1 MIRFSANLS
10 TLFCEV
16 DFLDRFGLAARAG
29 FKAVE
34 CTFPYGWDKGRLV
47 EELEA
52 HGLKQVLHNLPPG
65 DWKSGDRGI
74 ACVPGRE
81 GEFQESVG
89 VALDYAK
96 ALNCPRLNCLA
107 GMRPPDVAP
116 DKAMVTLIENLRF
129 AASALEKGGIL
140 LLVEALNT
148 HDFPGFFLNR
158 TTDVLDL
165 LDSVDHPNLWIQ
177 YDVYHMQIMEGNL
190 IQTIEKNMAKIAHVQ
205 IADVPGR
212 HEPGTGEVNFE
223 NVFRAM
229 DVAGYEGLI
238 GCEYTPSWTTAQSL
252 QWVKPYLGET

>member
-10 TLFCEV
+10 TLFGEV

-34 CTFPYGWDKGRLV
+34 CTFPYGWDKGRLA
-47 EELEA
+47 EQLA
-52 HGLKQVLHNLPPG
+52 SHGLKQVLHNLPPG
-65 DWKSGDRGI
+65 DWKSGDRGM

-89 VALDYAK
+89 VALEYAK

-140 LLVEALNT
+140 AGPPG
-148 HDFPGFFLNR
+148 DFYVKGRRGP
-158 TTDVLDL
+158 L
-165 LDSVDHPNLWIQ
+165 LD
-177 YDVYHMQIMEGNL
+177 
-190 IQTIEKNMAKIAHVQ
+190 
-205 IADVPGR
+205 
-212 HEPGTGEVNFE
+212 GELE
-223 NVFRAM
+223 RA
-229 DVAGYEGLI
+229 
-238 GCEYTPSWTTAQSL
+238 AQWAAEL
-252 QWVKPYLGET
+252 AIPE